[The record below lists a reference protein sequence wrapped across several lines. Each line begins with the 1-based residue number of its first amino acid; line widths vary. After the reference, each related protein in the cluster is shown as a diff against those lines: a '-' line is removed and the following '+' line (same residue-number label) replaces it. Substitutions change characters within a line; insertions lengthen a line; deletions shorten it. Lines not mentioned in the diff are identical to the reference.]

1 MSMLKEVVRNV
12 LMYYIVLTVIMSLIG
27 DSAYKK
33 YIDMFTGLVLI
44 LIILNPIIRFFKAD
58 SVLDYQIRKNQL
70 FAVTSQES
78 QDLMVA
84 EVKQQEMLVKQYKD
98 IIAGEV
104 STQLENNELYP
115 VDVDISID
123 EDIKSETFGSVEAI
137 SIEYSDKKI
146 EESENNGDYIVE
158 EVEIPVVRIGNKQKV
173 AEKIHENIETKQIK
187 IQIANHFGISVEQV
201 SMQLVKYGKEEKK

>member
-1 MSMLKEVVRNV
+1 MSVLKEVVRNI

-33 YIDMFTGLVLI
+33 YIDVFTGLVLI

-58 SVLDYQIRKNQL
+58 SVLDYQIQKNQL

-84 EVKQQEMLVKQYKD
+84 EVKQQDMLVKQYKD

-115 VDVDISID
+115 VAVDISID
-123 EDIKSETFGSVEAI
+123 EDMNSENFGSVEAI
-137 SIEYSDKKI
+137 HVKYSDKKI
-146 EESENNGDYIVE
+146 EESENKGDYIVE

-173 AEKIHENIETKQIK
+173 IDKINEDVGTKQIK
-187 IQIANHFGISVEQV
+187 IQIANNFGISVDQI
-201 SMQLVKYGKEEKK
+201 SMELVEYGEEEKK